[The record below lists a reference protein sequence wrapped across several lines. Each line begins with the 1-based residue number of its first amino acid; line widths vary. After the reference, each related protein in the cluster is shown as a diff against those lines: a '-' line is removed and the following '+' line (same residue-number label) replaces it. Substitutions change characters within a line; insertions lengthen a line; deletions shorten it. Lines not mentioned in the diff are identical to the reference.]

1 MPAKPRS
8 PSAVVFC
15 IVAECFTSA
24 PDSWILQLLFNNTPW
39 HSTVSS
45 YRWCLPMS
53 RAGLE
58 EKEPCVH
65 KGRCYWQHPWPTGW
79 LLGRGQSQRQQ
90 RSEFCDR
97 AGTGPTYWEV
107 SRSQQLLAKM
117 WLGQERRLSLHSL
130 RAPWPFDFSQWQSDG
145 EKLDKYIHCVHRGI
159 PGKKAKTYPND
170 WGLPA

>member
-24 PDSWILQLLFNNTPW
+24 PDSWILQLLSNNTPW

-45 YRWCLPMS
+45 YRWCLPMNRSLVCTKAGAIGYIHGQQDGCLAEARAKGS
-53 RAGLE
+53 REVSSAIEL
-58 EKEPCVH
+58 VLD
-65 KGRCYWQHPWPTGW
+65 T
-79 LLGRGQSQRQQ
+79 
-90 RSEFCDR
+90 
-97 AGTGPTYWEV
+97 TYWEV

-145 EKLDKYIHCVHRGI
+145 EKLDQYIHCVHRGI